1 MAMRE
6 SDVMAPKGASVQ
18 DFNAINQQRHCFIP
32 ESKDPVIMAVTCAP
46 VVDMLVADFKR
57 DDEGS
62 FLFSFLRRRESQLHS
77 KSTVLGQDKG
87 DVGSEAQD
95 GMSMC
100 RFSSHVQFPKP
111 DIPQAKGAGC
121 DCSSDRDSSRC
132 SSRCSHRGMNGEGH
146 LGKNTMVSCILV
158 YLSNQLNKRKTFSR
172 LVSPKHHSSHPP
184 LLHP

>member
-62 FLFSFLRRRESQLHS
+62 FF
-77 KSTVLGQDKG
+77 
-87 DVGSEAQD
+87 
-95 GMSMC
+95 
-100 RFSSHVQFPKP
+100 VQFPEKAREP
-111 DIPQAKGAGC
+111 ASFEKHGTGTRQG
-121 DCSSDRDSSRC
+121 RR
-132 SSRCSHRGMNGEGH
+132 RQRGSEWDVYVSLFVPCAVPEARYSTGEGCGMR
-146 LGKNTMVSCILV
+146 LLIRSRFVPMLITM
-158 YLSNQLNKRKTFSR
+158 FPSR
-172 LVSPKHHSSHPP
+172 HEW
-184 LLHP
+184 